1 VRIAFA
7 ATAAVLVLAACS
19 PAAPRLQLPIR
30 TEANCE
36 SKSVKQTAIDSI
48 VASTD
53 DVVRP
58 GKYPGDAPLRAI
70 VKSGGGVFAYWRD
83 QRLRVPETAKAI
95 AVDGDPI
102 LERAVITNQTQPADD
117 PRLGPYRPVWLT
129 FATPHGDVTVLE
141 RAYDV
146 QNVCIEG
153 QRQV

>member
-1 VRIAFA
+1 MRAFA
-7 ATAAVLVLAACS
+7 LAAS
-19 PAAPRLQLPIR
+19 AVVFAACAPTGPRLQLPIR

-53 DVVRP
+53 DVVRK
-58 GKYPGDAPLRAI
+58 GRYPGDAALRKV
-70 VKSGGGVFAYWRD
+70 VKNGGGVFAYWTGQVLD
-83 QRLRVPETAKAI
+83 VPRTAKAI
-95 AVDGDPI
+95 GVSGDPV
-102 LERAVITNQTQPADD
+102 LERAVITNDVAQSEDA
-117 PRLGPYRPVWLT
+117 RLGPYRPVWLT
-129 FATPHGDVTVLE
+129 FRTPHGDVTVLE